1 MKVLLC
7 ENVER
12 LGRLGD
18 LVEVADGYARNYLLP
33 RGLALPAGA
42 DAERRVEAEKKRRR
56 AHQETERLALEELA
70 KRLGGLSLTLAV
82 KADGETLY
90 GSIAAAQIAAA
101 LREEEGIDLEAEK
114 IGLDEPIKTLGVYT
128 VPVRIA
134 PELSAE
140 MKVWVVEE

>member
-1 MKVLLC
+1 MKLLLC

-56 AHQETERLALEELA
+56 ARQEAEHLREEELA
-70 KRLGGLSLTLAV
+70 KRLGGLSLTIAV

-90 GSIAAAQIAAA
+90 GAVAAPQLAAA
-101 LREEEGIDLEAEK
+101 LREEEGIELDAER
-114 IGLDEPIKTLGVYT
+114 IGLAEPIKALGVYT
-128 VPVRIA
+128 VPVHVS
-134 PELSAE
+134 PEVTAE